1 MLTLDVEEDGL
12 LAGAVVVLG
21 ADDVLA
27 AVIQL
32 HAVDDEG
39 VVFAGVSLHVLDR
52 LAELHV
58 VVEPAHRRHS
68 DAYDAAREL
77 DALSLVSEGV
87 LWSDNEA
94 RSTLSAV
101 WGRKRRG
108 VEKWPAL

>member
-1 MLTLDVEEDGL
+1 M
-12 LAGAVVVLG
+12 VLC

-39 VVFAGVSLHVLDR
+39 VVLARVSLHVLDG

-58 VVEPAHRRHS
+58 VVEPAYRRHS
-68 DAYDAAREL
+68 DAYDTAREL

-87 LWSDNEA
+87 LWSDNKA

-101 WGRKRRG
+101 WG
-108 VEKWPAL
+108 EKCRDELTGLPAL